1 MIKINIKGVVEA
13 IYSNMELQG
22 TNGLVVWRNNCV
34 EVLTESEAG
43 VYDYDFVIC
52 SFSGLLDLA
61 GSTRDDIEYIVKFF
75 EGTEDFRFVD

>member
-34 EVLTESEAG
+34 EVLTESAELI
-43 VYDYDFVIC
+43 YDLKRLFYRLF
-52 SFSGLLDLA
+52 
-61 GSTRDDIEYIVKFF
+61 KP
-75 EGTEDFRFVD
+75 EDK